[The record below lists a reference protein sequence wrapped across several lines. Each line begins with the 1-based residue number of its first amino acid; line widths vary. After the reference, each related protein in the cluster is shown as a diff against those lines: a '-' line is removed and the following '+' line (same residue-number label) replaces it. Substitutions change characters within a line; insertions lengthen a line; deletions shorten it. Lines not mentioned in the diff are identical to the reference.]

1 MRLKNFPV
9 LFICLVLFFYPVI
22 AHSGEALFQY
32 STIDALLAGDYDG
45 QLTSRDLKKEGT
57 LGLGTFNALDGEMVV
72 LGGKVYQVKMD
83 GKVTQAPD
91 NGKIP
96 FAVVTTFSPQKLVPL
111 KKAGNLKELTALIDQ
126 NLPTRNIFYA
136 LKIEGRFS
144 KVKARSVPRQK
155 RPYPPLAQAVEKQA
169 IFNFKDVEGTILG
182 FRCPAYVKGVNV
194 PGYHLHF
201 LTKDRQAGGHVLDC
215 ALENVTVQID
225 PIHQFTLVLPTDKDF
240 YRLNLEK
247 DKSIELKKVEK

>member
-1 MRLKNFPV
+1 M
-9 LFICLVLFFYPVI
+9 
-22 AHSGEALFQY
+22 
-32 STIDALLAGDYDG
+32 
-45 QLTSRDLKKEGT
+45 
-57 LGLGTFNALDGEMVV
+57 
-72 LGGKVYQVKMD
+72 
-83 GKVTQAPD
+83 
-91 NGKIP
+91 
-96 FAVVTTFSPQKLVPL
+96 
-111 KKAGNLKELTALIDQ
+111 
-126 NLPTRNIFYA
+126 
-136 LKIEGRFS
+136 
-144 KVKARSVPRQK
+144 PRQK